1 MTGHRSGPSAPL
13 LGTLRRAL
21 GGGLGMGAALG
32 VGTEVG
38 PVVADAVGAGGF
50 VAQLIPAA
58 AVSAPAVP
66 LVVLALRRRGGSLRD
81 LGFDGTGANLRA
93 LLIGAGVVLAAA
105 ALVLGTGTAAGL
117 LRWSRPDL
125 GTLAAYVVA
134 NGVVALLLEALPEE
148 TTLRGYVWTS
158 LRERFGGAAS
168 ALGTTAVFLVVP
180 GVSTVVGAATAR
192 LLGREAGPVAAAPG
206 GQDPV
211 GYLMLLTVFGFMLVV
226 ARTAVRRAPLCV
238 SIGAHLAFLTVNRV
252 VYEGDRRGAGWHADV
267 SSPDV
272 QLLVPV
278 YLLVATTGFA
288 VWRLVARL
296 RGVAARRRGTE
307 PSGAEPSGKSF
318 GHCGVPEADRRD
330 RSWTAGSAVAHH
342 GGQSGSASPVT
353 PRQLRPTPGRERPLD
368 PLNAPAE
375 TSAAA
380 PAAPPEHLPDPPS
393 HRRGRDH
400 RRRGDGD
407 EHRLPSRRGRR
418 T

>member
-1 MTGHRSGPSAPL
+1 MRPETGLRPAPPAPL

-21 GGGLGMGAALG
+21 AGGLVMGAALG
-32 VGTEVG
+32 AGTELG
-38 PVVADAVGAGGF
+38 PVVADALGVSGF
-50 VAQLIPAA
+50 LARLIPA
-58 AVSAPAVP
+58 VSVSVLAVP

-81 LGFDGTGANLRA
+81 LGFGGTGANLRA
-93 LLIGAGVVLAAA
+93 LLIGAGVVVAAA
-105 ALVLGTGTAAGL
+105 ALVLGAGTAAGL
-117 LRWSRPDL
+117 LRWSRPDV

-134 NGVVALLLEALPEE
+134 NGVVALFLEAFPEE
-148 TTLRGYVWTS
+148 ATLRGYVWTS

-180 GVSTVVGAATAR
+180 GVSTVVGAGTAR
-192 LLGREAGPVAAAPG
+192 LLGREAGPVGAAPG

-211 GYLMLLTVFGFMLVV
+211 GYLLLLTVFGFMLVV

-238 SIGAHLAFLTVNRV
+238 SIGAHLAFLTVNRI

-272 QLLVPV
+272 EILVPG
-278 YLLVATTGFA
+278 YLLVAAAGFA
-288 VWRLVARL
+288 VWRLVERL
-296 RGVAARRRGTE
+296 RGAAARRH
-307 PSGAEPSGKSF
+307 GAEPSGENF
-318 GHCGVPEADRRD
+318 GHGGVRAADRRD
-330 RSWTAGSAVAHH
+330 RSWTAGSAEAHH
-342 GGQSGSASPVT
+342 GGQSSSASPVA

-368 PLNAPAE
+368 PLSAP
-375 TSAAA
+375 T
-380 PAAPPEHLPDPPS
+380 APPEHLPDPPS